1 MSPYVKTGSDRAIP
15 TLLSPEHEETTTI
28 FHWRQQ
34 RKCYLFQMVLL
45 FSSMYV
51 EYDNA
56 VLISS
61 DNTTGA
67 DWEQQLV
74 DQAKKGDV
82 DSDEDETFVLDAD

>member
-1 MSPYVKTGSDRAIP
+1 
-15 TLLSPEHEETTTI
+15 
-28 FHWRQQ
+28 
-34 RKCYLFQMVLL
+34 
-45 FSSMYV
+45 MYV

-56 VLISS
+56 VLTSS

-82 DSDEDETFVLDAD
+82 DRDEDETFVLDADQEMERLPSRITCGVC

>member
-1 MSPYVKTGSDRAIP
+1 
-15 TLLSPEHEETTTI
+15 
-28 FHWRQQ
+28 
-34 RKCYLFQMVLL
+34 MVLL

-56 VLISS
+56 VLTSS

-82 DSDEDETFVLDAD
+82 DRDEDETFVLDADQEMERLPSRITCGVCWEGS

>member
-1 MSPYVKTGSDRAIP
+1 
-15 TLLSPEHEETTTI
+15 
-28 FHWRQQ
+28 
-34 RKCYLFQMVLL
+34 MVLL

-82 DSDEDETFVLDAD
+82 DRDEDETFVLDAD

>member
-1 MSPYVKTGSDRAIP
+1 
-15 TLLSPEHEETTTI
+15 
-28 FHWRQQ
+28 
-34 RKCYLFQMVLL
+34 MVLL

-74 DQAKKGDV
+74 DQDV

>member
-1 MSPYVKTGSDRAIP
+1 
-15 TLLSPEHEETTTI
+15 
-28 FHWRQQ
+28 
-34 RKCYLFQMVLL
+34 MVLL

-56 VLISS
+56 VLTSS

-82 DSDEDETFVLDAD
+82 DRDEDETFVLDADQEMERLPSRITCGVC

>member
-1 MSPYVKTGSDRAIP
+1 
-15 TLLSPEHEETTTI
+15 
-28 FHWRQQ
+28 
-34 RKCYLFQMVLL
+34 MVLL

-82 DSDEDETFVLDAD
+82 DRDEDETFVLDADQEMERLPSRITCGVC